1 MSDTLLNL
9 HLDQI
14 DQRSLPLR
22 QRLGSNELEE
32 LKRSIQRYGVIE
44 PVVVAQSESGYKLV
58 VGRRRFEACRLLGL
72 ETIPAIVRKMS
83 DERGRELSYQSNLQ
97 SEMLNLADEVEFLRG
112 IDIFHLPDEEI
123 ASRFGMSPEEVSVA
137 KRFNRLPPPLRE
149 AVRTGEIDERRAL
162 ALTRLLGEVEQ
173 TRFFRYIQK
182 KNPPLEILEKK
193 IDEAQDGTAA
203 HI

>member
-22 QRLGSNELEE
+22 QRLGSSELEE
-32 LKRSIQRYGVIE
+32 LKQSIQRYGVIE
-44 PVVVAQSESGYKLV
+44 PVVVAQSESAYKLV

-97 SEMLNLADEVEFLRG
+97 SEMLNLADEVEFLRS

-123 ASRFGMSPEEVSVA
+123 ASRFSMSPEEVSVA

-162 ALTRLLGEVEQ
+162 ALSRLLGEVEQ

-182 KNPPLEILEKK
+182 TDPPLEILEKR
-193 IDEAQDGTAA
+193 IDEARDGTAA

>member
-22 QRLGSNELEE
+22 QRLGSSELEE
-32 LKRSIQRYGVIE
+32 LKQSIQRYGVIE
-44 PVVVAQSESGYKLV
+44 PVVVAQSDSGYKLV

-72 ETIPAIVRKMS
+72 ETIPAIVRKIS

-97 SEMLNLADEVEFLRG
+97 SEMLNLADEVEFLRS
-112 IDIFHLPDEEI
+112 IDIFHLPDKEI

-137 KRFNRLPPPLRE
+137 KRFNRLPAPLRE

-162 ALTRLLGEVEQ
+162 ALSRLLGEVEQ

-182 KNPPLEILEKK
+182 TDPPLEILEKR
-193 IDEAQDGTAA
+193 IDEARDGTAA

>member
-1 MSDTLLNL
+1 M
-9 HLDQI
+9 
-14 DQRSLPLR
+14 
-22 QRLGSNELEE
+22 GSSELEE

-97 SEMLNLADEVEFLRG
+97 SEMLNLADEVEFLRS

-162 ALTRLLGEVEQ
+162 ALTRLSGEVEQ
-173 TRFFRYIQK
+173 TRFFRYIQQ
-182 KNPPLEILEKK
+182 NDPPLEILEKR
-193 IDEAQDGTAA
+193 IDEARDGTAA

>member
-22 QRLGSNELEE
+22 QRLGSSELEE
-32 LKRSIQRYGVIE
+32 LKQSIQRYGVIE
-44 PVVVAQSESGYKLV
+44 PVVVAQSDSGYKLV

-97 SEMLNLADEVEFLRG
+97 SEMLNLADEVEFLRS
-112 IDIFHLPDEEI
+112 IDIFHLPDKEI

-137 KRFNRLPPPLRE
+137 KRFNRLPAPLRE

-162 ALTRLLGEVEQ
+162 ALSRLLGEVEQ

-182 KNPPLEILEKK
+182 TDPPLEILEKR
-193 IDEAQDGTAA
+193 IDEARDGTAA

>member
-22 QRLGSNELEE
+22 QRLGSSELEE
-32 LKRSIQRYGVIE
+32 LKQSIQRYGVIE
-44 PVVVAQSESGYKLV
+44 PVVVAQSDSGYKLV

-72 ETIPAIVRKMS
+72 ETIPAIVRKIS

-137 KRFNRLPPPLRE
+137 KRFNRLPAPLRE

-162 ALTRLLGEVEQ
+162 ALSRLLGEVEQ

-182 KNPPLEILEKK
+182 TDPPLEILEKR
-193 IDEAQDGTAA
+193 IDEARDGTAA